1 MTSSDIKLEN
11 LYKELFEKYLI
22 NKIDLIKYD
31 NEINSS
37 SLGFTESNN
46 VSLASNLD
54 EYLNLKYFYILNRFY
69 LDKLSDEDLNILI
82 NGNDLERLLLIE
94 NTYKKVLIY
103 GNDINL
109 KLNHNNNDILNDFS
123 NNGELVFGLYY
134 GSSSLKVIN
143 EDEYFDNY
151 NKKKE
156 FLNDLADRL
165 KNKIYDKLDLSV
177 KIIIRKK

>member
-1 MTSSDIKLEN
+1 MIT
-11 LYKELFEKYLI
+11 
-22 NKIDLIKYD
+22 
-31 NEINSS
+31 
-37 SLGFTESNN
+37 
-46 VSLASNLD
+46 
-54 EYLNLKYFYILNRFY
+54 R
-69 LDKLSDEDLNILI
+69 NIYY
-82 NGNDLERLLLIE
+82 NFN
-94 NTYKKVLIY
+94 KKVLIY

-134 GSSSLKVIN
+134 GSSSLKAIN

-165 KNKIYDKLDLSV
+165 KNEIYDKLDLSV